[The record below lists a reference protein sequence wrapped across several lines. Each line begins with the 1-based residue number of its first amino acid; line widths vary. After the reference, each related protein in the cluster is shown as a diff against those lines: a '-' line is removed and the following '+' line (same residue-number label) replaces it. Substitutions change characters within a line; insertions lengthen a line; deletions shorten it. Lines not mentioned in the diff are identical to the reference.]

1 MAGGECASRAVEE
14 LGRDTGAA
22 GSEVAAHRGGRLL
35 RVACTLRASFT
46 PLPVFRPFV
55 LCRLPCSSP
64 LGDDDD
70 DGDGD
75 GDDTLQQSGPVSASW
90 GNWRPDPEMLPGR
103 LLEGTQR
110 RGRERYSLASQL

>member
-1 MAGGECASRAVEE
+1 MRLAGGEE

-35 RVACTLRASFT
+35 RVACTLRASFI
-46 PLPVFRPFV
+46 PLPVFRPFCSV
-55 LCRLPCSSP
+55 SFLCSSP
-64 LGDDDD
+64 HGDDGDG

-75 GDDTLQQSGPVSASW
+75 GDDTLQQSGPLSASW
-90 GNWRPDPEMLPGR
+90 GNWRRNPEMLPGR

-110 RGRERYSLASQL
+110 RG

>member
-1 MAGGECASRAVEE
+1 MRLAGGEE

-70 DGDGD
+70 GDGD

-110 RGRERYSLASQL
+110 RG